1 MGNRRVALAFIFFS
15 RKDTLS
21 EFTFEWKFCG
31 IQKFAN
37 CKSDQTGVACRGAKK
52 GSNFKHKKVEDGR
65 LDFSAK
71 NLFEFSSLLKTLATT
86 VKKQAL
92 LICSRYRRWSWRLM
106 VKKNCSFLSQ
116 QEGFFSPP
124 PFFF

>member
-52 GSNFKHKKVEDGR
+52 DPISNTKK
-65 LDFSAK
+65 
-71 NLFEFSSLLKTLATT
+71 
-86 VKKQAL
+86 
-92 LICSRYRRWSWRLM
+92 
-106 VKKNCSFLSQ
+106 
-116 QEGFFSPP
+116 
-124 PFFF
+124 